1 MDIFFF
7 RAERAQRSAA
17 RAKSNLIFF
26 FCLAS
31 PKMVNFSKKPCRADF
46 STRFRLK
53 MKGVESL
60 LVLGPLKSKL
70 GKLYVGQF
78 FPLDFLSK

>member
-1 MDIFFF
+1 
-7 RAERAQRSAA
+7 
-17 RAKSNLIFF
+17 
-26 FCLAS
+26 
-31 PKMVNFSKKPCRADF
+31 MVNFGIMPCRADF
-46 STRFRLK
+46 SARFRLK